1 MLFISPQDPAELFSN
16 PQYQATGNL
25 FWPDAWQAQVKEE
38 AYLMHGLKP
47 QATEVWG
54 LIHTSML
61 RAWQGRSGTWA
72 VSARVP
78 AAGR

>member
-38 AYLMHGLKP
+38 AYAMHGLKP
-47 QATEVWG
+47 QATKVWG

-61 RAWQGRSGTWA
+61 RAWQARSGTWA
-72 VSARVP
+72 VYARVP